1 MNVTVATEL
10 VRNLFQKSHLELEEA
25 IRNTK
30 PGAEDLIFLPYLTGE
45 RVPNLPYGKGVLF
58 GLTPNNFNLGHIA
71 RSFMEGVTMG
81 LNYGIN
87 RFIQHGIEPFEIRL
101 TGGGSKNKEWRQIA
115 ADIFNS
121 EIVTLKEEEGAAFG
135 AALQAMWTYRLS
147 QGEKIK
153 IREITDE
160 FVKIDET
167 SRVKPIL
174 KNVDL
179 YKRLQKTQDELSIG
193 VRDFF

>member
-1 MNVTVATEL
+1 
-10 VRNLFQKSHLELEEA
+10 
-25 IRNTK
+25 
-30 PGAEDLIFLPYLTGE
+30 
-45 RVPNLPYGKGVLF
+45 
-58 GLTPNNFNLGHIA
+58 
-71 RSFMEGVTMG
+71 MEGVTMG

-87 RFIQHGIEPFEIRL
+87 RFIQHGIESFEIRL

-147 QGEKIK
+147 QGEEIK

-160 FVKIDET
+160 FVKIDES

-179 YKRLQKTQDELSIG
+179 YKRLQKTQDELSMGI
-193 VRDFF
+193 RDFFQG